1 MVVRSECRRTE
12 SERERLL
19 TVKRYRAN
27 ERITANA
34 FATDSKQIAWQ
45 IGFEISKVWGKRA
58 ERSGERRRVARRDE
72 KNEIED
78 AQRCTKI
85 RNP

>member
-1 MVVRSECRRTE
+1 MVVRCECRRTE

-19 TVKRYRAN
+19 TVKRYREN

-34 FATDSKQIAWQ
+34 FATDSKLWRIAY
-45 IGFEISKVWGKRA
+45 EISKVWGKRA
-58 ERSGERRRVARRDE
+58 ERSGESSGRRVARRDE
-72 KNEIED
+72 NEMEE